1 MRSNATKSLA
11 TTSST
16 PIKSPPRRSLAL
28 TAVVLACMLASGAE
42 AAERPA
48 PAGGAGRMISGAGGS
63 DQGGDDGAAAG
74 RRIVDRSKL
83 PARHAKQ
90 RRHVPDHVP
99 DEVLTLLASGV
110 SEQTIVALGRR
121 LRLNRAASL
130 TADNITTFRWKILDR
145 RPVPA
150 VVRSLQAESIVL
162 AAQPN
167 YTYQLAGAARPP
179 SYGGSGPHPAQLKRV
194 QAIDFA
200 RGEWRRP
207 RWSAPALTH
216 LPEFLGGNPELSGAF
231 RPLLFGGHLRRSL
244 RPAAAPGALVSPAPR
259 S

>member
-1 MRSNATKSLA
+1 
-11 TTSST
+11 
-16 PIKSPPRRSLAL
+16 
-28 TAVVLACMLASGAE
+28 
-42 AAERPA
+42 
-48 PAGGAGRMISGAGGS
+48 MISGAGGS

-179 SYGGSGPHPAQLKRV
+179 SLGGSGPHPAQLKRV

-216 LPEFLGGNPELSGAF
+216 LP
-231 RPLLFGGHLRRSL
+231 
-244 RPAAAPGALVSPAPR
+244 
-259 S
+259 

>member
-42 AAERPA
+42 AAERSA
-48 PAGGAGRMISGAGGS
+48 PAGGPGRMISGAGGS

-167 YTYQLAGAARPP
+167 YTYQLGRSWRGP
-179 SYGGSGPHPAQLKRV
+179 SAEPRQVRPHPAQLKRV
-194 QAIDFA
+194 QAVDFA

-216 LPEFLGGNPELSGAF
+216 LPRVPWGQSGT
-231 RPLLFGGHLRRSL
+231 LRGVS
-244 RPAAAPGALVSPAPR
+244 AAPFWGPP
-259 S
+259 